1 MKPKMKDSL
10 DDDDKR
16 QDALEAIDAYMDS
29 TDHAGS
35 PFELVSVGG
44 IDPDNETLLAVIA
57 VRIDAE
63 HAEFTVELMK
73 GVAHLIT
80 EGYKEM
86 LEATGEETNMVY
98 VEPESERDVH

>member
-1 MKPKMKDSL
+1 M
-10 DDDDKR
+10 DDLGDKDKR
-16 QDALEAIDAYMDS
+16 QDALSAVDAYMDS

-35 PFELVSVGG
+35 PFELVSMGG
-44 IDPDNETLLAVIA
+44 IDPDNEKLLVVTAI
-57 VRIDAE
+57 RIDAE

-98 VEPESERDVH
+98 VEPEYKRDVH